1 MICSSCSITVSLS
14 PLGLYISSLP
24 VSHSSCHCLYVAFC
38 LSGSA
43 CEGLQKGCE
52 QWLVINSQHLA
63 SHEITGW
70 ILRVLNS
77 ICVINSIFGKM
88 AGNVI
93 IGEEMNAANLFENLN
108 RIWQT
113 EMWNLGEE
121 TERFKKKRKNCVMQS
136 HLRKDV
142 LFHLKKEA
150 SHFKLAFK
158 KLPSSERQKNFTI
171 QINKKNVL
179 KP

>member
-1 MICSSCSITVSLS
+1 MICSSCSIIVSLS

-24 VSHSSCHCLYVAFC
+24 VSHSSCHCLYVTFC
-38 LSGSA
+38 LAGSA
-43 CEGLQKGCE
+43 CEGLQKGRE
-52 QWLVINSQHLA
+52 QWLMINSQHLA

-70 ILRVLNS
+70 MLRVLDS

-121 TERFKKKRKNCVMQS
+121 IRRLKKKEKVVWCGLISERMYFSTWKKKLLISNW
-136 HLRKDV
+136 
-142 LFHLKKEA
+142 HLKSYLQVKDR
-150 SHFKLAFK
+150 KLSQSK
-158 KLPSSERQKNFTI
+158 
-171 QINKKNVL
+171 
-179 KP
+179 